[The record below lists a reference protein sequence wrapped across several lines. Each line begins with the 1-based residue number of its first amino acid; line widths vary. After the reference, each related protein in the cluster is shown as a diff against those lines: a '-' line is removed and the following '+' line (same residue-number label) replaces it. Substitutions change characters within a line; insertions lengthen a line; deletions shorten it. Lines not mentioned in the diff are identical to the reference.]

1 MRFVP
6 STNDV
11 KDISSQSKEIIS
23 KIQKKR
29 IKRNYNL
36 KTSTISQM
44 VMRLIK
50 SQLIHA
56 HLLCSILAI
65 MNIYV
70 SFAVSQSS
78 HIILCLLNQN
88 SDANVEHQCTIGYSV
103 IFIISC
109 LLLLVLAYFCVC

>member
-50 SQLIHA
+50 SQLIHK
-56 HLLCSILAI
+56 HLLCFLLAI
-65 MNIYV
+65 MNVYV
-70 SFAVSQSS
+70 YHLLGLF
-78 HIILCLLNQN
+78 LNQ
-88 SDANVEHQCTIGYSV
+88 V
-103 IFIISC
+103 ISYYVYWIRIAMQM
-109 LLLLVLAYFCVC
+109 LNINAQ